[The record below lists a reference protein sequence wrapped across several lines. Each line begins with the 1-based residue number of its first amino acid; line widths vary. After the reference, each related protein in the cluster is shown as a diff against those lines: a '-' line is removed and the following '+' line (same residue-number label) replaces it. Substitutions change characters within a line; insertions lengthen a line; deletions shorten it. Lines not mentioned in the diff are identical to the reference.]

1 MGKLWQKK
9 SELNKQVELFTV
21 GDDYLLDCELVKY
34 DCLGSIAHAKMLGKI
49 KILTQEEVNQIVS
62 ALQQIIESGDFEI
75 KVEQEDC
82 HTAIEN
88 YLTEELGE
96 LGEKIHT
103 ARSRNDQV
111 LTALRLYYKDKIKE
125 CGNTVNKWIRVLEQL
140 AERDGDILMPGFTHM
155 RKAMPSSVALWC
167 GAFIES
173 AEDNKKLLKTAEDL
187 MDQSPLGTA
196 AGYGIPME
204 IDRQFTADE
213 LGFSR
218 VQENP
223 IYAQISRGKFEVTL
237 LHALGQ
243 TMFDIN
249 KMASDLILFSME
261 EFGYFELPEE
271 LYTGSSI
278 MPQKKN
284 PDVLEILRAK
294 YHAVRSCEREV
305 GDLISNLSTG
315 FHRDFQLTKGPTLK
329 GISIT
334 LESLRVATLVVSE
347 MSVNKTKCE
356 SAMTDDLYATQKAY
370 ALARE
375 GVPFREAYRRVAAE
389 LDQKED

>member
-21 GDDYLLDCELVKY
+21 GDDYLLDGEFVKY
-34 DCLGSIAHAKMLGKI
+34 DCLGSIAHAKMLGEI
-49 KILTQEEVNQIVS
+49 GILTHEEVDQLVS
-62 ALQQIIESGDFEI
+62 SLQQIIESGNFEI

-88 YLTEELGE
+88 HLAEELGE

-111 LTALRLYYKDKIKE
+111 LTMLRLYYKDKIKE
-125 CGNTVNKWIRVLEQL
+125 CDDVVNGWIRALEQL
-140 AERDGDILMPGFTHM
+140 AERDGDILMPGYTHM

-173 AEDNKKLLKTAEDL
+173 AEDNKKLLQTAEDL

-196 AGYGIPME
+196 SGYGVPME

-223 IYAQISRGKFEVTL
+223 IYAQISRGKFEMTL
-237 LHALGQ
+237 LHVLGQ

-271 LYTGSSI
+271 LCTGSSI

-315 FHRDFQLTKGPTLK
+315 FHRDFQLTKGPTMK

-334 LESLRVATLVVSE
+334 LESLRVAALVVSE
-347 MSVNKTKCE
+347 ISVNKKKCE
-356 SAMTDDLYATQKAY
+356 NAMTDDLYATQKAY
-370 ALARE
+370 ALASE